1 MNSGRLVGEQVMK
14 LEDFENEGNSVQID
28 MCEWCE

>member
-14 LEDFENEGNSVQID
+14 LEDLENEGNSVQID